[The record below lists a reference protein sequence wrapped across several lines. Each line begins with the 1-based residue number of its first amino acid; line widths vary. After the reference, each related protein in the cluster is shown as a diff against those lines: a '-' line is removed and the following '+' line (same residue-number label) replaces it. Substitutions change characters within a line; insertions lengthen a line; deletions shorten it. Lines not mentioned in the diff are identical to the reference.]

1 MLLRI
6 LFCLAIST
14 FTLCSASAAPVTLA
28 EALEKKWITIQARA
42 TGTFGSDALRLTV
55 TNLHKDMELSI
66 PAGWIFD
73 SQDTTMQ
80 NMIVVRGAR
89 LTLEKDGKKTARL
102 QAYCINAG
110 RRVPVQSQAYASRG
124 PATGPL
130 AELARYIH
138 TERPD
143 EEHIQSAV
151 WAVSDRHNLSGIGHP
166 GLLQSAASILG
177 RPLPEYFIRN
187 GYQPVPGGPAY
198 SYEPLSVEGMFTYRN
213 ETGHTVNFGL
223 FKKSG
228 ELVEPFFENLD
239 SKPGNHRFKYSFE
252 ISGLERGEYAVR
264 LTDHAGRELGT
275 RTVVW

>member
-1 MLLRI
+1 MMLRN
-6 LFCLAIST
+6 LFCLAFIVFSF
-14 FTLCSASAAPVTLA
+14 FTASATPVTLA
-28 EALEKKWITIQARA
+28 EALEKKWIAIEARA
-42 TGTFGSDALRLTV
+42 TGTFGADALRLTV

-80 NMIVVRGAR
+80 NMIVVRGVR
-89 LTLEKDGKKTARL
+89 LTLEKDAKKTARL
-102 QAYCINAG
+102 QAYCINPG
-110 RRVPVQSQAYASRG
+110 RRVPRQSQAYTSRG
-124 PATGPL
+124 PAAGPL

-138 TERPD
+138 TEKPD

-151 WAVSDRHNLSGIGHP
+151 WALSSNHSLTGIGHP
-166 GLLQSAASILG
+166 GLLRTAASILG
-177 RPLPEYFIRN
+177 KPLPEYFIRN
-187 GYQPVPGGPAY
+187 AYIPVPGGPAY
-198 SYEPLSVEGMFTYRN
+198 SYEPLSVEGLFTYRN

-228 ELVEPFFENLD
+228 ELVEPFFENLE